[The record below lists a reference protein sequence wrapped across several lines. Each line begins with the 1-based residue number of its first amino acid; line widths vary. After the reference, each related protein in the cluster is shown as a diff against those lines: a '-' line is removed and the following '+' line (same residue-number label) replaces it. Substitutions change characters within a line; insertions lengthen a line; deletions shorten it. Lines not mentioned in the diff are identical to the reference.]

1 MFTFFYKSASF
12 SEKFTLYP
20 CKVYLKGVFIMSTSL
35 GSVVSSFGKYADK
48 GANFIFGTGSH
59 TVGKSIRTAV
69 RVRNYRGR
77 SDSFVR
83 AVANGFANGVKK
95 DNAQLAKMG
104 FVQKTWQTLR
114 SIPGEMAAGFKG
126 GKGLGKIG
134 KFLKPL
140 GKSLPFAM
148 NLLWI
153 AGSLPNIIERT
164 KDEGILGCLKETG
177 KTIVKM
183 GSFALGSAL
192 GMAFG
197 GFGGFVG
204 GAILSGI
211 ADNLMGEGYKDK
223 KDRLAQ
229 EAKEA
234 QEAQAAQAGQYAN
247 NGTTSNP
254 FSTFNTV
261 V

>member
-1 MFTFFYKSASF
+1 
-12 SEKFTLYP
+12 
-20 CKVYLKGVFIMSTSL
+20 MSTTIGNAIST
-35 GSVVSSFGKYADK
+35 FGKYADK

-59 TVGKSIRTAV
+59 TIGKSIRTAV
-69 RVRNYRGR
+69 KVRNAHGR

-95 DNAQLAKMG
+95 DNAQLAQIG
-104 FVQKTWQTLR
+104 FVKKTWQTLR
-114 SIPGEMAAGFKG
+114 SIPGDMAAGFKG
-126 GKGLGKIG
+126 GKGLGKLG

-140 GKSLPFAM
+140 GKALPFAM
-148 NLLWI
+148 NVLWI

-164 KDEGILGCLKETG
+164 KDEGILGGLKETG

-197 GFGGFVG
+197 GVGGFIG
-204 GAILSGI
+204 GMVLSSI
-211 ADNLMGEGYKDK
+211 ADWAMGEGYKDK
-223 KDRLAQ
+223 KDRLAAEEQ
-229 EAKEA
+229 EKLA
-234 QEAQAAQAGQYAN
+234 QQQAPYAN
-247 NGTTSNP
+247 DGRSSNP
-254 FSTFNTV
+254 FERFNTV

>member
-1 MFTFFYKSASF
+1 
-12 SEKFTLYP
+12 
-20 CKVYLKGVFIMSTSL
+20 MSTSL

-48 GANFIFGTGSH
+48 GANFIFGTGST

-69 RVRNYRGR
+69 KVRNAHGR

-83 AVANGFANGVKK
+83 AVANGFVNGVKK

-104 FVQKTWQTLR
+104 FVKKTWQTLR
-114 SIPGEMAAGFKG
+114 SIPGEMVSGFKG
-126 GKGLGKIG
+126 AKGLAKLG
-134 KFLKPL
+134 KFFKPL
-140 GKSLPFAM
+140 GKALPFAM
-148 NLLWI
+148 NVMWI

-197 GFGGFVG
+197 GVGGFVG
-204 GAILSGI
+204 GMVLSTI
-211 ADNLMGEGYKDK
+211 ADKVMGEGYKDK
-223 KDRLAQ
+223 KDRLAAEEQ
-229 EAKEA
+229 EKIA
-234 QEAQAAQAGQYAN
+234 QQVNSYPADN
-247 NGTTSNP
+247 NASNP
-254 FSTFNTV
+254 FARFNTV
-261 V
+261 A

>member
-1 MFTFFYKSASF
+1 MSSTIGSAF
-12 SEKFTLYP
+12 ST
-20 CKVYLKGVFIMSTSL
+20 
-35 GSVVSSFGKYADK
+35 FGKYADK
-48 GANFIFGTGSH
+48 GANFIFGTGST
-59 TVGKSIRTAV
+59 TVGNEIRAAV
-69 RVRNYRGR
+69 KARKRFGR

-83 AVANGFANGVKK
+83 AVGNGFVKGVKK
-95 DNAQLAKMG
+95 DNAQLAQIG
-104 FVQKTWQTLR
+104 FVKKTWETLR
-114 SIPGEMAAGFKG
+114 SIPGEMTAGFKG
-126 GKGLGKIG
+126 GKGLSKIG

-140 GKSLPFAM
+140 GKALPFAM

-164 KDEGILGCLKETG
+164 KDEGIMGCLKETG

-192 GMAFG
+192 GAAFG

-211 ADNLMGEGYKDK
+211 ADSILGEGYKDK
-223 KDRLAQ
+223 KDRLAAEEQ
-229 EAKEA
+229 ERMA
-234 QEAQAAQAGQYAN
+234 QQVDSYSADN
-247 NGTTSNP
+247 NASNP
-254 FSTFNTV
+254 FARLNTV